1 MPLPHGNAMFAMS
14 GACGTD
20 RFARRNFRIASSPLS
35 RRTPVQRKKTA
46 AAPWQDARRVLI
58 VDLYD
63 KPLRRRQRHRH
74 GSIQVTLE
82 RHFMRKTSAVRSLYG
97 HVMHELGQRIVGGK
111 VKPGEV
117 LPREETLAES
127 LQVSRTALRE
137 ALKVLS
143 AKGLIESRTGVG
155 ARVLEKRHWN
165 QLDADVLA
173 WRCASM
179 PTDDFVD
186 KLVEMRE
193 VIEPAAAAAAARRRT
208 AEQLAA
214 IDTAFRAMDAAQT
227 LDEWTAAD
235 LQFHDAVLHATG
247 NELLQSL
254 FSVVETALGTFF
266 TLSARTATNFKYSLP
281 HHQKVLEAIR
291 RKQPEVARKAM
302 HSMIADS
309 QANLQHSRGRARK
322 KASA

>member
-1 MPLPHGNAMFAMS
+1 
-14 GACGTD
+14 
-20 RFARRNFRIASSPLS
+20 
-35 RRTPVQRKKTA
+35 
-46 AAPWQDARRVLI
+46 
-58 VDLYD
+58 
-63 KPLRRRQRHRH
+63 
-74 GSIQVTLE
+74 
-82 RHFMRKTSAVRSLYG
+82 MRKTSAVRSLYG

-111 VKPGEV
+111 VKPGDV

-155 ARVLEKRHWN
+155 ARVLDKRHWN

-193 VIEPAAAAAAARRRT
+193 VIEPAAAASAARRRT

-214 IDTAFRAMDAAQT
+214 IDAAFRAMDEAQT

-254 FSVVETALGTFF
+254 FSVIETALGTFF
-266 TLSARTATNFKYSLP
+266 TLSARTASNFKYSLP